1 VSPESTTVDPGSRE
15 KEFVR
20 QSEQF
25 TELALSE
32 CGAGSLAD
40 LAPAADAPAHDL
52 RPVVVEDYQRLTE
65 SHRAALRDAYR
76 SQWGVAYFIV
86 TNPDV
91 PPRGVHPLFDIT
103 EQLADDLHLVHP
115 LPHPLEGHPEAVR
128 RFGPADGTVKI
139 YDLPGR
145 GGEAGYREVA
155 ETAEMFHTHH
165 DGLGSGGTVE
175 TTVLYTD
182 SGPLWGGFTYFLN
195 VVRLSL
201 ELARSDPA
209 AFRSLFLPDAL
220 TIIRPRGKGA
230 IKVTTPVLFVNELGR
245 PQSFFRVSSGEYTVT
260 WKEGSP
266 DLERARR
273 FLHRHSQPFAPGS
286 SFLHFTAKGHG
297 CLIRNAQV
305 AHGRTGFIDS
315 SALGRARLLSR
326 KWYMSGFTHSV
337 YKHVPGMFIAEQY
350 RRLYPEYFGQELL
363 EGEWLYDAQSDRNT
377 KVK

>member
-1 VSPESTTVDPGSRE
+1 MTPASNTVDPASRE
-15 KEFVR
+15 QAFVE

-32 CGAGSLAD
+32 CGAGTLAD
-40 LAPAADAPAHDL
+40 LAPVADVPAHDL
-52 RPVVVEDYQRLTE
+52 RPVVVEDYRHLTE
-65 SHRAALRDAYR
+65 SQRAALCDAYR

-86 TNPDV
+86 TNPCV
-91 PPRGVHPLFDIT
+91 PPRGAHPLFDIT

-115 LPHPLEGHPEAVR
+115 LSHPLEGHPEAVS

-145 GGEAGYREVA
+145 GGAAGYREVA
-155 ETAEMFHTHH
+155 ETAEMFHMHH

-175 TTVLYTD
+175 TTVLYAD

-201 ELARSDPA
+201 ELARTDPS

-245 PQSFFRVSSGEYTVT
+245 PQSFFRLSSGEYSVT
-260 WKEGSP
+260 WKEGIP
-266 DLERARR
+266 DLDRASR
-273 FLHRHSQPFAPGS
+273 FLFQHSRPFAPGS
-286 SFLHFTAKGHG
+286 SFLHFTARGHG
-297 CLIRNAQV
+297 CLVRNAQV

-315 SALGRARLLSR
+315 PALGQARILSR
-326 KWYMSGFTHSV
+326 KWYMSGFAHSV
-337 YKHVPGMFIAEQY
+337 YKHVPGMFIAEPY
-350 RRLYPEYFGQELL
+350 RRLYPEFFGPEFL
-363 EGEWLYDAQSDRNT
+363 EGEWLYDADSGYNT
-377 KVK
+377 RAK

>member
-1 VSPESTTVDPGSRE
+1 VSPASTNIDSASRE
-15 KEFVR
+15 QKFVH

-25 TELALSE
+25 TELALSA
-32 CGAGSLAD
+32 CGVGSLPD
-40 LAPAADAPAHDL
+40 LASVADAPAHCL
-52 RPVVVEDYQRLTE
+52 HPVVVEDYQNLTE
-65 SHRAALRDAYR
+65 GHRAALRDAYH
-76 SQWGVAYFIV
+76 SEWGVAYFIV

-91 PPRGVHPLFDIT
+91 PPRGSHPLFDIT
-103 EQLADDLHLVHP
+103 EQLAEDLHLVHP
-115 LPHPLEGHPEAVR
+115 LPHPLEGHPEAVN

-155 ETAEMFHTHH
+155 ETAEIFHMHH

-175 TTVLYTD
+175 TAVLYAD
-182 SGPLWGGFTYFLN
+182 SSPLWGGFTFFLN

-230 IKVTTPVLFVNELGR
+230 IKVTTPVLFVNELER
-245 PQSFFRVSSGEYTVT
+245 PQSFFRVASGEYTVN
-260 WKEGSP
+260 WKEGHP
-266 DLERARR
+266 GLDRARR
-273 FLHRHSQPFAPGS
+273 FLLRHSQPFAPGS
-286 SFLHFTAKGHG
+286 SFLHFSDKGHG

-305 AHGRTGFIDS
+305 AHGRTGFIDNP
-315 SALGRARLLSR
+315 AMERARLLSR
-326 KWYMSGFTHSV
+326 KWYMSGFNHSV
-337 YKHVPGMFIAEQY
+337 YKHVPGMFIAEPY

-363 EGEWLYDAQSDRNT
+363 DGEWLYDADSGCNT
-377 KVK
+377 KTR